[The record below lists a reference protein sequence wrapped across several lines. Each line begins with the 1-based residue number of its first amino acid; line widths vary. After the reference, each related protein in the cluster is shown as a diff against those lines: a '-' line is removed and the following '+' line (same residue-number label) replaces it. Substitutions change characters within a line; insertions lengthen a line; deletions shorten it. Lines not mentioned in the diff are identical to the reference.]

1 MTEVEDT
8 KMRIAIFDGKL
19 KNFVFWEEKFIA
31 RAYKKKF
38 YDVLSQKVKAPRFGE
53 DYNDTDMLP
62 SEALQKDIDMSVLA
76 YGELINAM
84 DCAEDAG
91 KTAFR
96 LVYKMK
102 CLEYPN
108 GNAYLGLKTCK
119 KNTSQPPKS
128 KRENCSAC
136 FIRRNCMM
144 EPLRT
149 TLLLRW
155 KLCEMI

>member
-8 KMRIAIFDGKL
+8 KTRIAIFDGKL

-84 DCAEDAG
+84 DCTEDAG
-91 KTAFR
+91 KTAF
-96 LVYKMK
+96 
-102 CLEYPN
+102 
-108 GNAYLGLKTCK
+108 
-119 KNTSQPPKS
+119 
-128 KRENCSAC
+128 
-136 FIRRNCMM
+136 
-144 EPLRT
+144 
-149 TLLLRW
+149 
-155 KLCEMI
+155 